1 MRLQYEERKL
11 ILKEIQS
18 KDNFAASY
26 LVSSRRSFIE
36 NNVNKALTR
45 MKRKI
50 SYDEYFCLVK
60 DGTVAMF
67 NSSKSYDDWH
77 SRLHNPNNPIRK
89 RYDESRPIYF
99 IHIGA

>member
-26 LVSSRRSFIE
+26 LVSS
-36 NNVNKALTR
+36 R